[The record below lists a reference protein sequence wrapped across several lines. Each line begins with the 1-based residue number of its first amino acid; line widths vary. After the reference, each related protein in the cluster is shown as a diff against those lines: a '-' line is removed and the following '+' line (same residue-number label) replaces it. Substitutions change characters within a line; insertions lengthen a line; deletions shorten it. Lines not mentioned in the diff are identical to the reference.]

1 LEFKFKINNES
12 WNTSAKPIKFDDL
25 KWLEVKVLC
34 MFVDEFSYYPQQ
46 KNLENAE
53 EISKGNQFSK
63 AILSFI
69 QVEQTDEEN
78 DLKSREKKLV
88 NHLKWVARKNKTNF
102 IVLHSF
108 AHLSESKA
116 SPEFTKEL
124 FNEAEKR
131 LLNAGYL
138 VAQTPFGYF
147 LDLNIK
153 APGFSQARIWASL

>member
-1 LEFKFKINNES
+1 M
-12 WNTSAKPIKFDDL
+12 
-25 KWLEVKVLC
+25 KVLC
-34 MFVDEFSYYPQQ
+34 MFVDEFSYNPKQ
-46 KNLENAE
+46 KNLENTE
-53 EISKGNQFSK
+53 EITEGKQFSK

-88 NHLKWVARKNKTNF
+88 NHLKWVARKNDT
-102 IVLHSF
+102 ISIILHSF

-131 LLNAGYL
+131 LLNAGYS
-138 VAQTPFGYF
+138 VEQTPFGYF